1 MLNWNARLAVGVA
14 ALTIASSGLAA
25 DRDRVA
31 PEFGPELVAE
41 ADAAIGVTGARLMTV
56 ETAGLT
62 PAGPAV
68 VSIPYQDHDITL
80 RLEPHSVRAA
90 GYEVRVQ
97 QADGSWTTVVP
108 EAPRTL
114 RGSIDEYPGARVAGA
129 LLDDG
134 LYAAIIFEDGE
145 QLWLEAVGQRIG
157 ADPTLHAT
165 YGVEDIVPH
174 GGSCGMEAIAIQ
186 PAPAND
192 AAAGGGFLGP
202 LCVTELAT
210 DADVEYFQAYGSVA
224 AVNNR
229 IELIVNTCNQ
239 QYESEVGITH
249 ELTTQLVRT
258 SEPDPY
264 SANTNNELLC
274 QFVNEWTNNQQSIQ
288 RDVAQLFTGKS
299 LQGSVIGQAAD
310 LGSIC
315 EPQGCTDFPCECGQF
330 GTAGSYSFVESD
342 FNGNFGCAV
351 DLTAHELGHLWNAVH
366 CSCPSNTMNPS
377 ITCAN
382 TFASVTRAD
391 IEAYRDTRPCLDCVG
406 AITFIFPNG
415 LPEFVSPDGGTTVR
429 VEVES
434 GLFTPVP
441 GSGVLNVS
449 VNGGPVLPLAMTE
462 LEPNV
467 YDAVFPAATCPG
479 VAEFFFTVDAQE
491 GGTAADPLGAP
502 DTVYAA
508 PIGFG
513 SNTIFEDNFETDQGW
528 SVVNNGLTDGA
539 WNRGV
544 PVGGGDRGDPPTDGD
559 GSGQCYL
566 TDNVD
571 GNSDVDGGSTT
582 LISPVLDASQGEP
595 VISYYRWF
603 HNSFGDNPFT
613 ESFLVEVSDDGGATW
628 TVLETVG
635 PGGDEVSG
643 GWFFKQF
650 AIADAG
656 IEVTDQFRIRF
667 TADDFGPA
675 GSVVEAGVDGVQ
687 LLGLE
692 CDSDCLGDLDGSG
705 DVDPADLASLL
716 SQWGPCGGT
725 CTADFDGDGSVGP
738 ADLATLLSAWGDCP

>member
-14 ALTIASSGLAA
+14 ALAMAGGASAA
-25 DRDRVA
+25 DRDRLA
-31 PEFGPELVAE
+31 AEFTPELAAQ
-41 ADAAIGVTGARLMTV
+41 ADAAIGVTGARLIAV

-62 PAGPAV
+62 PGAPTV
-68 VSIPYQDHDITL
+68 VTVPYQDHSMTL
-80 RLEPHSVRAA
+80 RLEPYSVRALD
-90 GYEVRVQ
+90 YEVRVQ
-97 QADGSWTTVVP
+97 GADGAWTTFEP
-108 EAPRTL
+108 APARTL
-114 RGSIDEYPGARVAGA
+114 RGSIDEYPGARVTAS

-145 QLWLEAVGQRIG
+145 RMWLEAVGERIG
-157 ADPTLHAT
+157 ANPLLHAT
-165 YGVEDIVPH
+165 YGVDDIIPH
-174 GGSCGMEAIAIQ
+174 GGSCGMEAIEIQ
-186 PAPAND
+186 PAPEND
-192 AAAGGGFLGP
+192 AVAGGGFLGP

-210 DADVEYFQAYGSVA
+210 DADVEYFNSYGSIQ
-224 AVNNR
+224 AVNDR
-229 IELIVNTCNQ
+229 IELIVATCNM

-249 ELTTQLVRT
+249 VLTTQLVRT
-258 SEPDPY
+258 AEPDPY
-264 SANTNNELLC
+264 SAFTNNELLC

-299 LQGSVIGQAAD
+299 LSGSVIGQAAD

-342 FNGNFGCAV
+342 FNNNFGCAV

-382 TFASVTRAD
+382 TFATVTRND
-391 IEAYRDTRPCLDCVG
+391 IQAYRDTRPCLDCVG
-406 AITFIFPNG
+406 AIAFNFPNG

-429 VEVES
+429 VEVEA
-434 GLFTPVP
+434 GLFTPAP
-441 GSGVLNVS
+441 GTGVLNVS
-449 VNGGPVLPLAMTE
+449 VNGGPSLPVAMTQV
-462 LEPNV
+462 EPNV
-467 YDAVFPAATCPG
+467 YDAVFPGGTCPG
-479 VAEFFFTVDAQE
+479 VVTYFFTVDAVE

-502 DTVYAA
+502 GTTYAA
-508 PIGFG
+508 AIGFG
-513 SNTIFEDNFETDQGW
+513 SETLFEDDFETDQGW
-528 SVVNNGLTDGA
+528 TVVNNALTDGA

-544 PVGGGDRGDPPTDGD
+544 PVGGGDRGDPPTDAD

-582 LISPVLDASQGEP
+582 LISPVLDASQGAP
-595 VISYYRWF
+595 VISYARWY
-603 HNSFGDNPFT
+603 HNSFGDNAFT
-613 ESFLVEVSDDGGATW
+613 ETFLVEVSDDGGATW

-650 AIADAG
+650 SIADAG

-667 TADDFGPA
+667 TADDFGPD
-675 GSVVEAGVDGVQ
+675 GSVVEAGVDAVE
-687 LLGLE
+687 LLSLE
-692 CDSDCLGDLDGSG
+692 CASDCLGDLDGSG
-705 DVDPADLASLL
+705 DVGAADLAALL

-725 CTADFDGDGSVGP
+725 CTADFDGDGNVGAP
-738 ADLATLLSAWGDCP
+738 DLATLLSAWGDCP